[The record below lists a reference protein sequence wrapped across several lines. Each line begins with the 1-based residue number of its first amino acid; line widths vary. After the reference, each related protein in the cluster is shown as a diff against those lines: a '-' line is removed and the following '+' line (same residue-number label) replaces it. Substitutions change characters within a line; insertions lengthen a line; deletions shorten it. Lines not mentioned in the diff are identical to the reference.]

1 MEGRV
6 HLEKLS
12 SGKMLRGKEVDA
24 TANRERMR
32 QRRLKRTLLLLA
44 PLCVWLVY
52 RLVTDNQ
59 IRLGMPGW
67 LSGNP
72 EIVIALGMILVL
84 GTVIFIPLLT
94 AGRSPHTLLRP
105 ADSNV
110 RLDDVVGADQT
121 KREAIDSMNLFL
133 ASETFEREMGGNARR
148 GVLFEG
154 LPGTGKT
161 HLAKAMAAEAGVPFL
176 FVSAS
181 EFQSMYYGQTNK
193 KIRSFFKAL
202 RKAARDE
209 GGAIGY
215 IEEFDAIGGTRSG
228 MNTGSMRE
236 GIVGVV
242 NELLVQ
248 MQSFDLPNGSQ
259 KFKAWWIDWM
269 NGFLP
274 DARRKARPSRKAAN
288 VLIVASTNRAADL
301 DPALLRP
308 GRFDRIITFNLPA
321 RNDRVAIADYYLGKK
336 NHVDEVTAPLVADLT
351 AGYTPVRIEKLLDE
365 ALIIALRYQRTSMT
379 VSDVLEAQLVTEVGI
394 AHEMGYH
401 PDERRRIAIHEAGHA
416 LAAVLTRRDVKVASI
431 LRRSSALGL
440 VAHGDSEERFLKT
453 PSDARDLIAVALAG
467 RAAEEQEYGEASS
480 GISSDL
486 AAATTIAA
494 QLVGQLG
501 QGPGL
506 LSLEAASMPTAT
518 NLVAKVLSDE
528 PISRRLESAMIGR
541 DREMARAR
549 KRQPARHARRLLRR
563 HAGDAAGG
571 ADGRAAEASRAA
583 GPDVHREPDGL
594 RARPARGVFRHARDP
609 RNREDG
615 GSEQLQDVLVHPG
628 RHQERCVSDE
638 ED

>member
-1 MEGRV
+1 V

-12 SGKMLRGKEVDA
+12 SGKMLQGKEVDA

-44 PLCVWLVY
+44 PLCGWLVY

-301 DPALLRP
+301 DPALMRP

-501 QGPGL
+501 HGPGL

-528 PISRRLESAMIGR
+528 PSRE
-541 DREMARAR
+541 
-549 KRQPARHARRLLRR
+549 
-563 HAGDAAGG
+563 
-571 ADGRAAEASRAA
+571 AAEALMREGADRAA
-583 GPDVHREPDGL
+583 WMVSTYRQALYEIADGL
-594 RARPARGVFRHARDP
+594 CA
-609 RNREDG
+609 
-615 GSEQLQDVLVHPG
+615 
-628 RHQERCVSDE
+628 SDE
-638 ED
+638 LDGDTVKSIMEKYTDITERRGPIRHKPTPTT

>member
-1 MEGRV
+1 M
-6 HLEKLS
+6 
-12 SGKMLRGKEVDA
+12 
-24 TANRERMR
+24 
-32 QRRLKRTLLLLA
+32 
-44 PLCVWLVY
+44 Y
-52 RLVTDNQ
+52 RLVTNNQ
-59 IRLGMPGW
+59 IRFGMPGW

-84 GTVIFIPLLT
+84 GTVIFIPFLT

-110 RLDDVVGADQT
+110 RLDDVVGAEQT

-215 IEEFDAIGGTRSG
+215 IEEFDAIGGARSG

-248 MQSFDLPNGSQ
+248 MQSFDLPTGSQ
-259 KFKAWWIDWM
+259 KFKAWWIDRI

-274 DARRKARPSRKAAN
+274 DAQRKARPTRKAAN

-321 RNDRVAIADYYLGKK
+321 RNDRVAIAEYYLNRK

-351 AGYTPVRIEKLLDE
+351 AGLHAGADRE
-365 ALIIALRYQRTSMT
+365 AARRGADHRPA
-379 VSDVLEAQLVTEVGI
+379 VP
-394 AHEMGYH
+394 AHEHDG
-401 PDERRRIAIHEAGHA
+401 ERRAG
-416 LAAVLTRRDVKVASI
+416 S
-431 LRRSSALGL
+431 
-440 VAHGDSEERFLKT
+440 
-453 PSDARDLIAVALAG
+453 
-467 RAAEEQEYGEASS
+467 
-480 GISSDL
+480 
-486 AAATTIAA
+486 
-494 QLVGQLG
+494 
-501 QGPGL
+501 
-506 LSLEAASMPTAT
+506 
-518 NLVAKVLSDE
+518 
-528 PISRRLESAMIGR
+528 
-541 DREMARAR
+541 
-549 KRQPARHARRLLRR
+549 PARHRGRHRPRDGLPPRRASPHR
-563 HAGDAAGG
+563 HPRGRSRAH
-571 ADGRAAEASRAA
+571 GRA
-583 GPDVHREPDGL
+583 
-594 RARPARGVFRHARDP
+594 
-609 RNREDG
+609 
-615 GSEQLQDVLVHPG
+615 HPP
-628 RHQERCVSDE
+628 
-638 ED
+638 

>member
-1 MEGRV
+1 MEEPV

-12 SGKMLRGKEVDA
+12 SGKMLQGKEVDA

-59 IRLGMPGW
+59 IRIGMPGW
-67 LSGNP
+67 LAGNP

-453 PSDARDLIAVALAG
+453 PSEARDQIAVALAG

-501 QGPGL
+501 HGPGL

-528 PISRRLESAMIGR
+528 PSRE
-541 DREMARAR
+541 
-549 KRQPARHARRLLRR
+549 
-563 HAGDAAGG
+563 
-571 ADGRAAEASRAA
+571 AAEALMREGADRAA
-583 GPDVHREPDGL
+583 WMVSTYRQALYEIADGL
-594 RARPARGVFRHARDP
+594 CA
-609 RNREDG
+609 
-615 GSEQLQDVLVHPG
+615 
-628 RHQERCVSDE
+628 SDE
-638 ED
+638 LDGDTVKSIMEKYTDITERRGPIRHKPTPTT

>member
-1 MEGRV
+1 MLIE
-6 HLEKLS
+6 HLQ
-12 SGKMLRGKEVDA
+12 SGEMLQGNDIDA

-32 QRRLKRTLLLLA
+32 QRRLKRALFVLTPVFA
-44 PLCVWLVY
+44 WLVY
-52 RLVTDNQ
+52 RLATGQQ
-59 IRLGMPGW
+59 IRLGIPGW
-67 LSGNP
+67 LMGNP
-72 EIVIALGMILVL
+72 EIIIALGMILIL
-84 GTVIFIPLLT
+84 GTVIFIPFLT

-105 ADSNV
+105 SDSNV

-215 IEEFDAIGGTRSG
+215 IEEFDAIGGARSG

-248 MQSFDLPNGSQ
+248 MQSFDLPTGSQ
-259 KFKAWWIDWM
+259 KFKAWWIDWF

-274 DARRKARPSRKAAN
+274 DARRKPRPTRTAAN

-308 GRFDRIITFNLPA
+308 GRFDRVITFNLPA
-321 RNDRVAIADYYLGKK
+321 RSDRVAIAEYYLGKK
-336 NHVDEVTAPLVADLT
+336 NHTDEVTASLIADHT

-379 VSDVLEAQLVTEVGI
+379 VSDVLQAQLITEVGI
-394 AHEMGYH
+394 AQDMGYH

-416 LAAVLTRRDVKVASI
+416 LTAVLTRRDVKVASI

-453 PSDARDLIAVALAG
+453 PSDARDLITVALAG
-467 RAAEEQEYGEASS
+467 RAAEQQEYGEASS

-501 QGPGL
+501 NGPGL
-506 LSLEAASMPTAT
+506 LSLEAASMPTAA

-528 PISRRLESAMIGR
+528 PSRQAAEELMSEGA
-541 DREMARAR
+541 ARAAWMVSHY
-549 KRQPARHARRLLRR
+549 RQALY
-563 HAGDAAGG
+563 DI
-571 ADGRAAEASRAA
+571 ADGLCETDELDGDTIKAIVRTYADITERRGPIRITPAPAA
-583 GPDVHREPDGL
+583 
-594 RARPARGVFRHARDP
+594 
-609 RNREDG
+609 
-615 GSEQLQDVLVHPG
+615 
-628 RHQERCVSDE
+628 
-638 ED
+638 

>member
-1 MEGRV
+1 MQI
-6 HLEKLS
+6 EKLS
-12 SGKMLRGKEVDA
+12 SGQMLQGNEVDA

-32 QRRLKRTLLLLA
+32 QRRLKRTLLLLV
-44 PLCVWLVY
+44 PILTWLVY
-52 RLVTDNQ
+52 RLVTNNQ
-59 IRLGMPGW
+59 IRFGMPGW

-72 EIVIALGMILVL
+72 EIVIALGMILIL
-84 GTVIFIPLLT
+84 GTVIFIPFLT
-94 AGRSPHTLLRP
+94 AGKSPHTLLRP

-215 IEEFDAIGGTRSG
+215 IEEFDAIGGARSG

-248 MQSFDLPNGSQ
+248 MQSFDLPTGSQ
-259 KFKAWWIDWM
+259 KFKAWWIDWI

-274 DARRKARPSRKAAN
+274 DARRKPRPKRTAAN

-301 DPALLRP
+301 DPALMRP
-308 GRFDRIITFNLPA
+308 GRFDRVITFNLPA
-321 RNDRVAIADYYLGKK
+321 RNDRVAIAEYYLGKK
-336 NHVDEVTAPLVADLT
+336 NHVDEVTAPLIADVT

-365 ALIIALRYQRTSMT
+365 ALIIALRHRRTSMQ

-394 AHEMGYH
+394 AQEMGYH

-416 LAAVLTRRDVKVASI
+416 LTAVLTRRDVKVASI

-486 AAATTIAA
+486 AAATTIAS

-501 QGPGL
+501 NGPGL
-506 LSLEAASMPTAT
+506 LSLEAASMPTAA

-528 PISRRLESAMIGR
+528 PSRE
-541 DREMARAR
+541 
-549 KRQPARHARRLLRR
+549 
-563 HAGDAAGG
+563 
-571 ADGRAAEASRAA
+571 AAEALMSEGAERAA
-583 GPDVHREPDGL
+583 WMVHTYRDALYEIADGL
-594 RARPARGVFRHARDP
+594 CA
-609 RNREDG
+609 
-615 GSEQLQDVLVHPG
+615 
-628 RHQERCVSDE
+628 SDE
-638 ED
+638 LDGDTVKSIVQSYTDVTERRGPLRMKPAS

>member
-1 MEGRV
+1 MGHRRMEGRV

-12 SGKMLRGKEVDA
+12 SGKMLQGKEVDA

-44 PLCVWLVY
+44 PLCGWLVY

-259 KFKAWWIDWM
+259 KFKAWWIDWI

-274 DARRKARPSRKAAN
+274 DARRKARPTRKAAN

-453 PSDARDLIAVALAG
+453 PSEARDQIAVALAG

-528 PISRRLESAMIGR
+528 PSREAAETLM
-541 DREMARAR
+541 RE
-549 KRQPARHARRLLRR
+549 
-563 HAGDAAGG
+563 G
-571 ADGRAAEASRAA
+571 ADRAAWMVSTYRQALYEIA
-583 GPDVHREPDGL
+583 DGL
-594 RARPARGVFRHARDP
+594 CA
-609 RNREDG
+609 
-615 GSEQLQDVLVHPG
+615 
-628 RHQERCVSDE
+628 SDE
-638 ED
+638 LDGDTVKSIMEKYTDITERRGPIRHKPTPTT

>member
-1 MEGRV
+1 MEEPV

-12 SGKMLRGKEVDA
+12 SGKMLQGKEVDA

-59 IRLGMPGW
+59 IRIGMPGW

-215 IEEFDAIGGTRSG
+215 IEEFDAIGGDPQRDEHGVDARRHRRRGQRTARADAELRPARPDRRS
-228 MNTGSMRE
+228 SRR
-236 GIVGVV
+236 
-242 NELLVQ
+242 
-248 MQSFDLPNGSQ
+248 
-259 KFKAWWIDWM
+259 WWIDWI
-269 NGFLP
+269 NGVP
-274 DARRKARPSRKAAN
+274 PRRAAQARPTRKAAN

-308 GRFDRIITFNLPA
+308 GRFDR
-321 RNDRVAIADYYLGKK
+321 DH
-336 NHVDEVTAPLVADLT
+336 HV
-351 AGYTPVRIEKLLDE
+351 
-365 ALIIALRYQRTSMT
+365 
-379 VSDVLEAQLVTEVGI
+379 
-394 AHEMGYH
+394 
-401 PDERRRIAIHEAGHA
+401 
-416 LAAVLTRRDVKVASI
+416 
-431 LRRSSALGL
+431 
-440 VAHGDSEERFLKT
+440 
-453 PSDARDLIAVALAG
+453 
-467 RAAEEQEYGEASS
+467 
-480 GISSDL
+480 
-486 AAATTIAA
+486 
-494 QLVGQLG
+494 
-501 QGPGL
+501 
-506 LSLEAASMPTAT
+506 
-518 NLVAKVLSDE
+518 
-528 PISRRLESAMIGR
+528 
-541 DREMARAR
+541 
-549 KRQPARHARRLLRR
+549 QPAGPQRPGGDRRLL
-563 HAGDAAGG
+563 
-571 ADGRAAEASRAA
+571 
-583 GPDVHREPDGL
+583 
-594 RARPARGVFRHARDP
+594 P
-609 RNREDG
+609 R
-615 GSEQLQDVLVHPG
+615 
-628 RHQERCVSDE
+628 QEERTSTR
-638 ED
+638 